1 VRIGL
6 RWKILLITVIT
17 PLSLGLA
24 VFVTVN
30 RNVRKHVDSSS
41 IQEAL
46 EHSTRVFEAMLATRG
61 RALSGGAEVIALDP
75 RFFSLLTLGTAQ
87 RDWRFTATVRGMAKD
102 FNRITQ
108 AELFEVFDRQGRN
121 VASVGA
127 IRSSPGSRASFV
139 RRALKG
145 EAAVSVIVE
154 GGVQYQVST
163 TPVRSDGQVVG
174 VLMLG
179 SEVGQRLARTMR
191 GQMRCEV
198 SFVSGGAITSTTLED
213 PVDRRALLDR
223 VAKALAGARGNVRAI
238 GRLDVKGANLSYVTV
253 LQPMPGSDPA
263 EGKLYVM
270 QRASD
275 PETDFLHLMQ
285 RDLVGFAAIG
295 VVAALLTGLFLSRSI
310 TRPIRQLVRGAQ
322 AMQQG
327 DYSTPLPVHG
337 RDEIGF
343 LAERF
348 AEMRQRAQVYVG
360 GLEEAARLKS
370 EFITVA
376 SHELRTPI
384 SVIQGYRD
392 LLEAGAIGP
401 MVPAQQQALEGMR
414 QGLQR
419 LAEIADQA
427 GLVAQVQ
434 SKRLELKRQLQPFG
448 PIVDRSIRAALADA
462 SGRKVRV
469 ESAGKESL
477 EPLAVD
483 GELLSQAIINLV
495 SNGIRFTPDGGVV
508 KIEAREHG
516 TYIEI
521 LVSDQGPGIA
531 KERLGHLFDHGYSIQ
546 NVLGHHSSS
555 ELEFNSRGLGL
566 GLGITRGIIE
576 AHGGTVTASNRPE
589 GGTVFQICLPR
600 LDSSSELKAA

>member
-1 VRIGL
+1 VRIAL

-17 PLSLGLA
+17 PMSLGLA

-46 EHSTRVFEAMLATRG
+46 EHSTKVFEAMLATRG

-102 FNRITQ
+102 FNRIAQ
-108 AELFEVFDRQGRN
+108 AELFEVFDRRGRS

-127 IRSSPGSRASFV
+127 IRSSPGSRAPFV

-145 EAAVSVIVE
+145 EATVSVIVE
-154 GGVQYQVST
+154 GGLQYQVST

-198 SFVSGGAITSTTLED
+198 SFLSGGAITSTTLED

-223 VAKALAGARGNVRAI
+223 VSRAFAEARGNVRAI
-238 GRLDVKGANLSYVTV
+238 GRLDVKGANLTYITV

-285 RDLVGFAAIG
+285 RDLVLFAGIG
-295 VVAALLTGLFLSRSI
+295 VIAALLTGLILSRSI

-327 DYSTPLPVHG
+327 DYSYPVPVHN

-360 GLEEAARLKS
+360 SLEEAARLKS

-384 SVIQGYRD
+384 SIIQGYQD
-392 LLEAGAIGP
+392 LLEAEAIGP
-401 MVPAQQQALEGMR
+401 MIPAQQQALKGMR

-427 GLVAQVQ
+427 VLVAQVQ
-434 SKRLELKRQLQPFG
+434 SKRLELDRQWQPFG
-448 PIVDRSIRAALADA
+448 PILDRCIRAALADA
-462 SGRKVRV
+462 PTRNVRV
-469 ESAGKESL
+469 ESTGKESL

-495 SNGIRFTPDGGVV
+495 SNGIRFTQDGGLV

-516 TYIEI
+516 TYVEI

-531 KERLGHLFDHGYSIQ
+531 EERLGHLFDHGYSIQ

-576 AHGGTVTASNRPE
+576 AHGGTVTASNREE

-600 LDSSSELKAA
+600 LDLPSELKAA

>member
-1 VRIGL
+1 MRISL

-46 EHSTRVFEAMLATRG
+46 EHSIRVFEAMLATRG

-87 RDWRFTATVRGMAKD
+87 RDWRFTATVRGMARD
-102 FNRITQ
+102 FNRIAQ
-108 AELFEVFDRQGRN
+108 AELFEVFDRQGRS

-127 IRSSPGSRASFV
+127 IRSSPASRAPFV

-145 EAAVSVIVE
+145 EATVSVIVE
-154 GGVQYQVST
+154 GGLQYQVSI
-163 TPVRSDGQVVG
+163 TPVRSDGRVVG

-198 SFVSGGAITSTTLED
+198 SFLSGGAITSTTLED

-223 VAKALAGARGNVRAI
+223 VRRAFAEARGNVRQI
-238 GRLDVKGANLSYVTV
+238 GRLDVKGANLTYITV

-285 RDLVGFAAIG
+285 RDLVLFALIG
-295 VVAALLTGLFLSRSI
+295 VVAALLTGLILSRSI

-327 DYSTPLPVHG
+327 DYSYPVPVHN

-384 SVIQGYRD
+384 SIIQGYRD
-392 LLEAGAIGP
+392 LLEAEAIGP
-401 MVPAQQQALEGMR
+401 MIPAQQQALAGMR
-414 QGLQR
+414 QGLER

-434 SKRLELKRQLQPFG
+434 SKRLEVDRQWQPFG
-448 PIVDRSIRAALADA
+448 PILERSIGAALADA
-462 SGRKVRV
+462 PTRKVRV

-483 GELLSQAIINLV
+483 GELLSKAIINLV
-495 SNGIRFTPDGGVV
+495 SNGIRFTQDGGLV

-516 TYIEI
+516 TYVEI
-521 LVSDQGPGIA
+521 LVWDQGPGIA
-531 KERLGHLFDHGYSIQ
+531 KERLEHLFDHGYSIQ

-600 LDSSSELKAA
+600 LDPPSELKAA

>member
-1 VRIGL
+1 VRIAL

-24 VFVTVN
+24 AFATVN
-30 RNVRKHVDSSS
+30 RNVQKHVDSSS

-46 EHSTRVFEAMLATRG
+46 EHSIRVFEAMLATRG

-87 RDWRFTATVRGMAKD
+87 RDSRFTATVRGMARD

-108 AELFEVFDRQGRN
+108 TELFEVFDRQGRS

-127 IRSSPGSRASFV
+127 IRSSPGSRAPYV

-145 EAAVSVIVE
+145 EATVSVIVE
-154 GGVQYQVST
+154 RGLQYQVST
-163 TPVRSDGQVVG
+163 TPVRSDGRVVG

-213 PVDRRALLDR
+213 PADRRALLGR
-223 VAKALAGARGNVRAI
+223 VARALAEARGNVGRI
-238 GRLDVKGANLSYVTV
+238 GRLDVKGADLTYITV

-275 PETDFLHLMQ
+275 PEMDFLHLMQ
-285 RDLVGFAAIG
+285 RDLVLLAVIG
-295 VVAALLTGLFLSRSI
+295 VVAALLTGLMLSRSI
-310 TRPIRQLVRGAQ
+310 TRPIHQLVLGAR

-327 DYSTPLPVHG
+327 DYSYPVPVHK

-348 AEMRQRAQVYVG
+348 AEMRQRSQVYVG
-360 GLEEAARLKS
+360 SLEEAARLKS

-384 SVIQGYRD
+384 SVIQGYQD
-392 LLEAGAIGP
+392 LLEAEAIGP
-401 MVPAQQQALEGMR
+401 IVPAQQQALKSMR

-427 GLVAQVQ
+427 VLVAQVQ
-434 SKRLELKRQLQPFG
+434 SKRLELNRQWQALG
-448 PIVDRSIRAALADA
+448 PILDRSIGAALADA
-462 SGRKVRV
+462 TTRKVRV
-469 ESAGKESL
+469 EATGKESL

-483 GELLSQAIINLV
+483 GGLLSQAIINLI
-495 SNGIRFTPDGGVV
+495 SNGIRFTPDGGLV

-516 TYIEI
+516 THAEI
-521 LVSDQGPGIA
+521 LIWDQGPGIA

-576 AHGGTVTASNRPE
+576 AHGGTVTASNREE
-589 GGTVFQICLPR
+589 GGTVFQIRLPR
-600 LDSSSELKAA
+600 LEASDELKAA